1 MENGGSSLRFW
12 LGLSKDKMI
21 GKLWTNK
28 YPEEGRVSSQR
39 IHPDLGES
47 KPGTLQRVAHSR
59 GEAWELDGTSPISH
73 SLSFLSPTILNFPE
87 SFPSCIIHLASKVRR
102 GGLGCFSFTIK
113 WYSARTPSVRET
125 TQQG

>member
-1 MENGGSSLRFW
+1 MAIHLLAFLTFSSL
-12 LGLSKDKMI
+12 LLAGSLQDKMI
-21 GKLWTNK
+21 GEVLDKIN

-73 SLSFLSPTILNFPE
+73 SSHSSLPQSSNFPE
-87 SFPSCIIHLASKVRR
+87 SFPSCLIHLASRCAEEVWDV
-102 GGLGCFSFTIK
+102 SP
-113 WYSARTPSVRET
+113 SPSVVLST
-125 TQQG
+125 NTFS